1 LGEAEIL
8 GGGVSQHLIQIEAHG
23 RQIQLIQ
30 FLLQ

>member
-1 LGEAEIL
+1 LGKAKIV
-8 GGGVSQHLIQIEAHG
+8 GGGISQDLIQSLAHG